1 MIYMLVLVL
10 PSLNSTT
17 SQGISSLSHLTER
30 GDKCIAINHI
40 YHTLLRKMSWG
51 WYRVVSPTT
60 TMQRSRRW
68 IPVPMWLQHTRR
80 LGKSWRIKS
89 NHETV
94 ICMLGLVL
102 PSLDTT
108 TSQEISSD
116 RKRGEMNSNHIYHT
130 LLRKMRWG
138 KCQLVSPTT
147 TIQMLRRWIPVPTWL
162 QHTRRLGKS
171 WRKTMITYE
180 VGQLRNK
187 PGFEHCRSHRCL

>member
-1 MIYMLVLVL
+1 
-10 PSLNSTT
+10 
-17 SQGISSLSHLTER
+17 
-30 GDKCIAINHI
+30 
-40 YHTLLRKMSWG
+40 MSWG

-80 LGKSWRIKS
+80 LGKSWRIKI

-162 QHTRRLGKS
+162 QHTRRLGRS
-171 WRKTMITYE
+171 WRNLWLLIKLDNYVTSLVLNIAGHTDVYSYPLNLSSNSCMCKIVYTLSQ
-180 VGQLRNK
+180 QLTKRKNIERNTA
-187 PGFEHCRSHRCL
+187 GC